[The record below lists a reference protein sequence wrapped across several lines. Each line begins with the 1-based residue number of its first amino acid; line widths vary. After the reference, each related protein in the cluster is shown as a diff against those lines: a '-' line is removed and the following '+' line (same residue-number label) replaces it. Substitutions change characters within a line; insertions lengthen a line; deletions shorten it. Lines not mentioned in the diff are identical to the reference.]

1 MTANDFVYSW
11 KRILS
16 PELGAYYSYQLWG
29 IKGALDYNQCK
40 ESCEALA
47 DAIAVKAVDDYT
59 LEVTLTSEQP
69 WFLQQATHN
78 AFLPVHEATVEQFGE
93 KWTEAENI
101 VTNGPFN
108 VESFEPGATIVLVK
122 NEEWH
127 DAATVALNRVEGRVI
142 VEGTTAIAAF
152 EAGEVDV
159 LDEQLPVADTARLKE
174 TPDYQSNAGLATAYY
189 VFNVKNIPDV
199 NQRRAMSA
207 AVDRKTIVDN
217 ISQGGETPATGLT
230 PVGMPGFD
238 VINPKS
244 PYTPVSGD
252 IDLANELMSKVK
264 DPVKKVTLYVND
276 GAGNKEIAVAIQ
288 SDWKKIGIDSDI
300 KILEW
305 QQFLDFIGPP
315 PNEDA
320 DVMRLGW
327 AGDFVDAINFLE
339 LMLCD
344 SGNNQSNYCDP
355 EFDKLIEQAKATPDN
370 DARYAIYAQAEQKM
384 FGDDGAFPFLLLYWD
399 TYPNLVR
406 PSVEGFKFNL
416 LDLVDLTKVS
426 ITE

>member
-1 MTANDFVYSW
+1 M
-11 KRILS
+11 
-16 PELGAYYSYQLWG
+16 
-29 IKGALDYNQCK
+29 
-40 ESCEALA
+40 A

-78 AFLPVHEATVEQFGE
+78 AFLPVHQATVEQFGE

-101 VTNGPFN
+101 VTNGPFK

-122 NEEWH
+122 NEDWH
-127 DAATVALNRVEGRVI
+127 DAATVALDRVEGRVI
-142 VEGTTAIAAF
+142 VEGTTAVAAF

-174 TPDYQSNAGLATAYY
+174 TPDYQSNPGLATAYY

-207 AVDRKTIVDN
+207 AVDRKTIVEN
-217 ISQGGETPATGLT
+217 ISQGGETPAEGLT

-244 PYTPVSGD
+244 PYTPASGD

-370 DARYAIYAQAEQKM
+370 DARYALYAQAEQM
-384 FGDDGAFPFLLLYWD
+384 MYGEDGAFPFLLLYWD

-406 PSVEGFKFNL
+406 QSVEGFKFNL

>member
-1 MTANDFVYSW
+1 
-11 KRILS
+11 
-16 PELGAYYSYQLWG
+16 
-29 IKGALDYNQCK
+29 
-40 ESCEALA
+40 
-47 DAIAVKAVDDYT
+47 
-59 LEVTLTSEQP
+59 
-69 WFLQQATHN
+69 
-78 AFLPVHEATVEQFGE
+78 
-93 KWTEAENI
+93 
-101 VTNGPFN
+101 
-108 VESFEPGATIVLVK
+108 
-122 NEEWH
+122 
-127 DAATVALNRVEGRVI
+127 
-142 VEGTTAIAAF
+142 
-152 EAGEVDV
+152 
-159 LDEQLPVADTARLKE
+159 
-174 TPDYQSNAGLATAYY
+174 
-189 VFNVKNIPDV
+189 
-199 NQRRAMSA
+199 
-207 AVDRKTIVDN
+207 
-217 ISQGGETPATGLT
+217 
-230 PVGMPGFD
+230 
-238 VINPKS
+238 
-244 PYTPVSGD
+244 
-252 IDLANELMSKVK
+252 
-264 DPVKKVTLYVND
+264 VND
-276 GAGNKEIAVAIQ
+276 GAGNKEVAVAIQ

-384 FGDDGAFPFLLLYWD
+384 FGQDGAFPFLLLYWD

-406 PSVEGFKFNL
+406 QSVEGFKFNL